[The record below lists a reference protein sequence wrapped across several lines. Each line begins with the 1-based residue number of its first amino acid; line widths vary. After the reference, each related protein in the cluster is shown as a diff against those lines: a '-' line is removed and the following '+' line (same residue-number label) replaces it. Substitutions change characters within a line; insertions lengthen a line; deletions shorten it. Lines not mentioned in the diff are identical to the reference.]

1 MIKKYMMFY
10 FFLQKIRL
18 KNLKLTVLLS
28 QLPVSNFATLVEL
41 NLQYDRKIIIVNYFY
56 KHQNVSF

>member
-1 MIKKYMMFY
+1 MIKKYRMFY
-10 FFLQKIRL
+10 LFLEKIRL

-28 QLPVSNFATLVEL
+28 QLPVSNFAKLVEL